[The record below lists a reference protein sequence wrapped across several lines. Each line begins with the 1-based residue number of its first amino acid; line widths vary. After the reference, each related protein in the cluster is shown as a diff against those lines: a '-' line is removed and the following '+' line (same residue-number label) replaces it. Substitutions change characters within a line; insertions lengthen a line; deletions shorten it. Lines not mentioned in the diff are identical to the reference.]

1 MRIEEKVKIKKVFA
15 GAGEL
20 WKGVKENSLEFKVSK
35 SLNQT
40 HKKSLTIEE
49 VLKTTI
55 IQERPKQR
63 IT

>member
-55 IQERPKQR
+55 I
-63 IT
+63 